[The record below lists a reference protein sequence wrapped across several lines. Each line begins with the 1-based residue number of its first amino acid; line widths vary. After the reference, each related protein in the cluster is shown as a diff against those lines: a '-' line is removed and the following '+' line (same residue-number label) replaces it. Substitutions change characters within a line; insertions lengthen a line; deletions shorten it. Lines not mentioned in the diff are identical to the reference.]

1 MPDAQGRV
9 RWGVI
14 STAKI
19 GVEKG
24 VITAG
29 DEADHGV
36 ITAISSRDADK
47 AAAAAVQLGIEK
59 SYGSY
64 QELLD
69 DPDIDAVY
77 NPLPNSLHAEWT
89 IKAAQAGKHIL
100 CEKPLAVNAA
110 EARTMV
116 DACDENGVLLMEA
129 FMYRFGNR
137 NLRAREIVKDGGLGQ
152 ARLVRVGFSFPLPRN
167 AENIR
172 LQQNLAGGAL
182 ADIGSYTISIARY
195 LFDAEPMAVDAR
207 LDIDR
212 EFEVDIGGL
221 ITLDFPGHRRAAL
234 DFSFAM
240 SRRQHYEVVGT
251 AATMNVE
258 ECFLPVSDVRTV
270 DVERREGTAGDPGPE
285 QRVAEPFPPLNTYT
299 AEFEAMSKAVLTGA
313 PLPWGGEEAVNQI
326 RVMDAVR
333 ESHASGRRVGLEPL
347 QETD

>member
-1 MPDAQGRV
+1 MPDDQGRV

-24 VITAG
+24 VIAAG

-36 ITAISSRDADK
+36 ITAISSRDAGK
-47 AAAAAVQLGIEK
+47 AAEAAAKLGLDK

-77 NPLPNSLHAEWT
+77 NPLPNSMHAEWT

-100 CEKPLAVNAA
+100 CEKPLAVDAA

-137 NLRAREIVKDGGLGQ
+137 NLRAREIIKDGGLGQ
-152 ARLVRVGFSFPLPRN
+152 ARLVRVGFSFPLPRDPDN
-167 AENIR
+167 VR
-172 LQQNLAGGAL
+172 LQKDLFGGAL
-182 ADIGSYTISIARY
+182 CDIGSYTISTARY
-195 LFDAEPMAVDAR
+195 LYDAEPMAVDAR
-207 LDIDR
+207 LDFDR

-221 ITLDFPGHRRAAL
+221 ITLDFPGHRRASL

-240 SRRQHYEVVGT
+240 SRRQRYEVVGT
-251 AATMNVE
+251 AAALTIE
-258 ECFLPVSDVRTV
+258 DCFLPVTEVRTV
-270 DVERREGTAGDPGPE
+270 DIERREGTAGDPGPE
-285 QRVAEPFPPLNTYT
+285 HGRAEPFPPMNPYT
-299 AEFEAMSKAVLTGA
+299 AEFEAMSKSILTGA
-313 PLPWGGEEAVNQI
+313 PLPWGGEDAVNQM

-333 ESHASGRRVGLEPL
+333 ESHATGRRVGLEPL
-347 QETD
+347 QEAN